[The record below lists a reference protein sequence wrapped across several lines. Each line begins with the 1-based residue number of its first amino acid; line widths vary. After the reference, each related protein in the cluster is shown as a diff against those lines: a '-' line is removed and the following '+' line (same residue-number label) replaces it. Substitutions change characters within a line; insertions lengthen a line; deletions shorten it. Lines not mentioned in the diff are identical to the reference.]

1 MLLNFGKN
9 SIMLYTLKEE
19 VLQLVASIEDE
30 ETLQAIKYNIEA
42 IKTYDITDD
51 LSSEDFAE
59 LKNMVNE
66 PFGYETISHEKF
78 TDSVNQWRS
87 TK

>member
-1 MLLNFGKN
+1 M
-9 SIMLYTLKEE
+9 SSTLKQE

-30 ETLQAIKYNIEA
+30 ETFQAIKHNIEA
-42 IKTYDITDD
+42 INTYDITDD
-51 LSSEDFAE
+51 LSREDFAE